1 MVQQIRRFYEFG
13 EFSLD
18 TSNRLLL
25 RAGKVVP
32 LKPKVVETLL
42 VLVEHRG
49 EVLEKDSL
57 IKALWP
63 DSFVEESN
71 LTQNIYV
78 LRKALGESTSAPV
91 FIETIPRR
99 GYRFIA
105 EVREGTADGTASA
118 REQDNLQPTSADA
131 PAEIDTL
138 KKRDVFENVNAAPS
152 SPAESVSTAS
162 NASTASTTQSALTAS
177 TVPSASPV
185 SPASIASPASSSS
198 PRTRFGTGMA
208 LAASLMLCALVGA
221 AIYWKLSAATT
232 QPAKA
237 SVSVVRS
244 IAVLPF
250 KSLDT
255 DADEAYLG
263 PGMADA
269 LVTKLSGTN
278 QVSVAPT
285 SAVLRYGGAGQ
296 DPLAAGRE
304 LGVDAVLDGKVQR
317 AGEQVRVTVQLVRVR
332 DGEPLWAGKFDEHFS
347 DIFRIQDAIS
357 EHVAGALTLR
367 LSGDAQTRSRK
378 HYTENTEAYQAYLK
392 GRYFW
397 NKRTPAGLRKGID
410 YFRQAIERDPNYALA
425 YAGLAD
431 CYIRLGEPGQPSERD
446 KVAEG
451 TNAVA
456 KALEL
461 DDTLAEAHAT
471 AAFIKFRFDWDFDAS
486 EREYRRALELDPNYS
501 EAHQWYAFHLLAS
514 SRRAEADAE
523 IKRAL
528 DLDPVSL
535 SHNEAL
541 SLYLFFTR
549 QYDES
554 IAQCLKTLEMEPK
567 FAPTHYVL
575 AVNYEQKGRYAEA
588 ADELQKTVGDSGQ
601 GTGMV
606 AALAHVFAAS
616 GRTEEARKLLED
628 LQARTAEGQVPPN
641 DVALVYAGLGE
652 RDHALDWYERAA
664 ASHSLRPAW
673 LLLDPR
679 LDGLRE
685 SPRFATLLRRVG
697 AAR

>member
-13 EFSLD
+13 EFRLD

-49 EVLEKDSL
+49 EVLAKDSL

-105 EVREGTADGTASA
+105 EVRESATVGVAAS
-118 REQDNLQPTSADA
+118 RKGDNSHPADA
-131 PAEIDTL
+131 DATAEMDTL
-138 KKRDVFENVNAAPS
+138 KAGEVFENVTARPTS
-152 SPAESVSTAS
+152 SAESDLTAPTVSTI
-162 NASTASTTQSALTAS
+162 STAPVALTVSTVSSTSTVATSPSVSSSSSRRTRFRAGMALTA
-177 TVPSASPV
+177 A
-185 SPASIASPASSSS
+185 
-198 PRTRFGTGMA
+198 
-208 LAASLMLCALVGA
+208 LMLCALVGA
-221 AIYWKLSAATT
+221 ALYWRLSAGTAR
-232 QPAKA
+232 PAKA
-237 SVSVVRS
+237 SVAAVRS

-250 KSLDT
+250 KSLGA

-269 LVTKLSGTN
+269 LVTKLSGAG

-285 SAVLRYGGAGQ
+285 SAVLRYGGAEQ

-332 DGEPLWAGKFDEHFS
+332 DGEPLWAEKFDEHFS

-367 LSGDAQTRSRK
+367 LNGDAETRSRK
-378 HYTENTEAYQAYLK
+378 HYTENAEAYQSYLK

-410 YFRQAIERDPNYALA
+410 YFRQAIVRDPNYALA

-431 CYIRLGEPGQPSERD
+431 CYIRLGEPGQPAERD
-446 KVAEG
+446 DVAEG
-451 TNAVA
+451 TDAVRR
-456 KALEL
+456 ALEL

-528 DLDPVSL
+528 ELDPVSL

-549 QYDES
+549 QYDEG

-567 FAPTHYVL
+567 FAPAHYVL
-575 AVNYEQKGRYAEA
+575 AMNYEQKGRYTEA
-588 ADELQKTVGDSGQ
+588 ASELQKTVGDSGQ

-606 AALAHVFAAS
+606 AALAHVLAAS
-616 GRTEEARKLLED
+616 GRKEEARKLLAD
-628 LQARTAEGQVPPN
+628 LQARSAQGNVPPN
-641 DVALVYAGLGE
+641 DVALVFAGLGE
-652 RDHALDWYERAA
+652 KERALDWYERAA

-685 SPRFATLLRRVG
+685 SPRFAALLRRVG